1 MRPGQNKQ
9 RMRGRNNNTGRK
21 GPNPLTRSFES
32 NGPDV
37 KIRGTAQ
44 HIGEKYL
51 QLARDAQ
58 TSGDPVAAE
67 NYLQHAEHYFRLIA
81 AAQLA
86 QAQAAQG
93 YQRSETEADEAE
105 DDDDVGGL
113 PDRFASPFERQAQA
127 AAQTGQPSIH
137 AAQPFV
143 GGEAPRQDQPRDEQ
157 QPPRPEHYRQDSRPD
172 YRGQGRGQDYRT
184 QEGRSQDSRSQDSRS
199 QDNRQQDM
207 RGERPYNNER
217 SYNNSSGGERQ
228 DRNGP
233 RENRWQSRGDNRPQR
248 SQEPRENRGPREPY
262 QPREYAPREH
272 TFRDNTPR
280 EYAPRDN
287 AMRDT
292 QDQRSLNAPQN
303 PISAPPTPMDDVGL
317 PAFITAPVRAPVVAD
332 AEASALQQAAA
343 PAPQPRQA
351 HARPGRPPKV
361 AQPPVQ
367 AAVENA
373 ADAEEA
379 PAKIRKTTVR
389 RKRPVFEDGS
399 DLLAAP
405 AKDE

>member
-9 RMRGRNNNTGRK
+9 RMRGRNNNPGRK

-86 QAQAAQG
+86 QAQAVQG
-93 YQRSETEADEAE
+93 YQRGEADTDDAE

-113 PDRFASPFERQAQA
+113 PDRFASPFERQPQNA
-127 AAQTGQPSIH
+127 QPSPQPPIH
-137 AAQPFV
+137 LAQPYV
-143 GGEAPRQDQPRDEQ
+143 GGEAPRLEQPRAEQ
-157 QPPRPEHYRQDSRPD
+157 PREDQPPRGANYRQDSRSD
-172 YRGQGRGQDYRT
+172 YRGQGRGQD
-184 QEGRSQDSRSQDSRS
+184 GRL
-199 QDNRQQDM
+199 QDNRQQENRQQDN

-217 SYNNSSGGERQ
+217 THNPQSGGERQ

-233 RENRWQSRGDNRPQR
+233 RENRWQPRSDNRPQR
-248 SQEPRENRGPREPY
+248 SQELRENRGPREPY
-262 QPREYAPREH
+262 QPR
-272 TFRDNTPR
+272 D
-280 EYAPRDN
+280 YAPRDTTP
-287 AMRDT
+287 RDP
-292 QDQRSLNAPQN
+292 QDYRPVQSAPHPAAAPQAQ
-303 PISAPPTPMDDVGL
+303 IEDVGL
-317 PAFITAPVRAPVVAD
+317 PAFITAPVRTPVVVETD
-332 AEASALQQAAA
+332 TSVAA
-343 PAPQPRQA
+343 PAPQSNPA
-351 HARPGRPPKV
+351 PARPTSDQPRAAHGRVGRPPKV
-361 AQPPVQ
+361 HAPVETQ
-367 AAVENA
+367 SDTQET
-373 ADAEEA
+373 AE
-379 PAKIRKTTVR
+379 PDVKPRKIAVR
-389 RKRPVFEDGS
+389 RKRPAFEEGA
-399 DLLAAP
+399 DLLATP

>member
-9 RMRGRNNNTGRK
+9 RMRGRNNNPGRK

-86 QAQAAQG
+86 QAQATQG
-93 YQRSETEADEAE
+93 YQRGEAETDEAE

-113 PDRFASPFERQAQA
+113 PDRFASPFERQAQLA
-127 AAQTGQPSIH
+127 QQAAQPPMNT
-137 AAQPFV
+137 AQPFV
-143 GGEAPRQDQPRDEQ
+143 SGDAPPRLEQPRTEQPRDEQ
-157 QPPRPEHYRQDSRPD
+157 PPRSENYRQDSRPD
-172 YRGQGRGQDYRT
+172 YRGQGRGQDYRG
-184 QEGRSQDSRSQDSRS
+184 QEGRQ
-199 QDNRQQDM
+199 QDNRQQDN

-217 SYNNSSGGERQ
+217 NYNNPSGAERQ

-233 RENRWQSRGDNRPQR
+233 RENRWQPRGDNRPQR

-262 QPREYAPREH
+262 QPR
-272 TFRDNTPR
+272 D
-280 EYAPRDN
+280 YAPRDN
-287 AMRDT
+287 SPPREP
-292 QDQRSLNAPQN
+292 QDYRPAPSVPYQPVAPQAA
-303 PISAPPTPMDDVGL
+303 SDDVGL
-317 PAFITAPVRAPVVAD
+317 PAFITAPVRVPV
-332 AEASALQQAAA
+332 ESTSAQVT
-343 PAPQPRQA
+343 PAQPLATPVRPDQPRVT
-351 HARPGRPPKV
+351 HGRVGRPPKV
-361 AQPPVQ
+361 QP
-367 AAVENA
+367 AAVSVEVASVA
-373 ADAEEA
+373 AEPADA
-379 PAKIRKTTVR
+379 PAKTRKVAVR
-389 RKRPVFEDGS
+389 RKRPVFEEG
-399 DLLAAP
+399 DLLATP
-405 AKDE
+405 AKDD